1 MFSTKFRSSAALVA
15 AIVGLLLGIEVNASA
30 QEIDL
35 KSLFTG
41 GAKIDIENDADE
53 MRRLQSLAMVKQKSP
68 LGRWGHIKGKYS
80 TWVNHSN
87 RLIPVYTFGLTLD
100 ALREEKSAYT
110 SKERLRTL
118 YGVVPDGTLNPQADY
133 YDQTDL
139 YRLQIAAADAGY
151 KNIIVLIFDGM
162 DWQTTRAAAIY
173 KQGAVEYTDGRGK
186 GLAFQDYSETTTDFG
201 LVCTSALLAGAQ
213 TDVDAQAV
221 LSAEEKA
228 TGGYDVR
235 LGGEFPWA
243 ERGDHDYL
251 IGLDRERPHT
261 VTDSAASATSLFSG
275 IKTFNGSI
283 NFSADGKKKISI
295 ARRLQRDR
303 KFRIGLVSSVP
314 LSHATIGGAYA
325 NNITRKDYQDI
336 SRDLLG
342 LPSSSHRKNP
352 LPGVDVL
359 IGGGWGSN
367 VEQDKYQGQNYLS
380 GNKYLHDE
388 DIKRASKANGGK
400 YIVAQRTPEE
410 SGRDVLQAA
419 AGKAAQGDARLLGFF
434 GAKGGHFPFRT
445 ADGNFNPTVDA
456 KGTEIYSPADI
467 HENPTLADATHAA
480 LTVLE
485 KAEDGF
491 WLLVEAGDVD
501 WANHANN
508 VDNSIGAVLSGE
520 AAFEE
525 IVRWIDQKAAWR
537 ETALIVTAD
546 HGHFLVIEDPQAIA
560 TASKKRNRFQKKRHF
575 GAEEA
580 VAE

>member
-1 MFSTKFRSSAALVA
+1 MFSTKRFPVVAALA
-15 AIVGLLLGIEVNASA
+15 SLGLLLGIADNANG
-30 QEIDL
+30 QGIDV
-35 KSLFTG
+35 KSLFTD
-41 GAKIDIENDADE
+41 GAKIDIENDPDE
-53 MRRLQSLAMVKQKSP
+53 MRRLQALAMVKQKSP
-68 LGRWGHIKGKYS
+68 LGRWGHIKDKYS

-100 ALREEKSAYT
+100 ALRDEESAYT
-110 SKERLRTL
+110 SEERLRTL
-118 YGVVPDGTLNPQADY
+118 YGIVPDGTLNPKANY

-151 KNIIVLIFDGM
+151 KNVIVMIFDGM
-162 DWQTTRAAAIY
+162 DWQTTQAAAIY
-173 KQGAVEYTDGRGK
+173 KNRAVEYAQGRGK
-186 GLAFQDYSETTTDFG
+186 GLAFQDYDNATTDFG
-201 LVCTSALLAGAQ
+201 LVCTSALLAGAK
-213 TDVDAQAV
+213 TNVDAQTV
-221 LSAEEKA
+221 LSAADQA

-235 LGGEFPWA
+235 LGGKFPWA

-275 IKTFNGSI
+275 VKTYNGSI
-283 NFSADGKKKISI
+283 NVSADGKKKISI

-303 KFRIGLVSSVP
+303 NFRTGLVTSVP

-336 SRDLLG
+336 TRDLLG

-359 IGGGWGSN
+359 IGGGWG
-367 VEQDKYQGQNYLS
+367 EIAEKDKYQGQNYLS

-388 DIKRASKANGGK
+388 DLKRASKANGGK
-400 YIVAQRTPEE
+400 YIVAQRTPEK

-419 AGKAAQGDARLLGFF
+419 AAKAAESDARLLGFF
-434 GAKGGHFPFRT
+434 GTKGGHFPFQT

-456 KGTEIYSPADI
+456 KGTEVYSPADI
-467 HENPTLADATHAA
+467 RENPTLADATHAA

-525 IVRWIDQKAAWR
+525 IVQWVDQKKAWH

-546 HGHFLVIEDPQAIA
+546 HGHFFVIEDPEAIA
-560 TASKKRNRFQKKRHF
+560 TASKKTATSQTATVT
-575 GAEEA
+575 AE
-580 VAE
+580 